1 MKNILPELKRD
12 HAILQLKLQINALR
26 EQKKKRTEICQ
37 ILNCSISE
45 YTKALA
51 FKSADQALQE
61 KVERF
66 KASGMKAQKDF
77 SYIDVINKFGLYPS
91 CYLTGRK
98 RSYRDLELDHIIPRS
113 QGGSSE
119 LENMG
124 LLCHFVNQM
133 KGSFLLPDFI
143 NEMKLILT
151 RQGYKISE

>member
-1 MKNILPELKRD
+1 MKRD
-12 HAILQLKLQINALR
+12 KIIFQLKCQIDILR
-26 EQKKKRTEICQ
+26 KQKKKRDEICR
-37 ILNCSISE
+37 ILNCSINE

-51 FKSADQALQE
+51 FKSMDEVLQE

-77 SYIDVINKFGLYPS
+77 SYIDVINKFGLHPT

-98 RSYRDLELDHIIPRS
+98 SSYKDLSLDHIIPRS

-119 LENMG
+119 LDNMG
-124 LLCHFVNQM
+124 LLCQHINQM

-143 NEMKLILT
+143 KEIKLILL
-151 RQGYKISE
+151 RQGYKISD